1 MVAKRL
7 TGGNVKDTA
16 MSLKRAYIAFDY
28 NDLDVKEN
36 LIAQSKLPECPFEL
50 TDASLYTAV
59 PERWVTEA
67 RRLIGASDFV
77 IVLCGEQT
85 HQAKG
90 VATELQ
96 IAQETGKR
104 YFLLR
109 GSRKGSPTR
118 PPNARST
125 DEIWTF
131 RWPTIRTLVEGGKPP
146 PESAV

>member
-1 MVAKRL
+1 MP
-7 TGGNVKDTA
+7 
-16 MSLKRAYIAFDY
+16 LKRAYIAFDY
-28 NDLDVKEN
+28 DDLDVKEN

-50 TDASLYTAV
+50 TDASLHRTV

-90 VATELQ
+90 VAIEVQ
-96 IAQETGKR
+96 SAQETGKR

-109 GSRKGSPTR
+109 GSRKGNPTR
-118 PPNARST
+118 PPNARNT

-131 RWPTIRTLVEGGKPP
+131 RWPTVRILVDGGTPP
-146 PESAV
+146 SDAAA